1 MQKGK
6 DLSHLEYFE
15 SYGLF
20 AMSVNT
26 PEEFLLVDD
35 EGQPK
40 EVPEGMSSMF
50 ATLTSRSARDS
61 THYTYKF
68 SGTSGPGVVED
79 CRHVQTLATM
89 LTVVFR

>member
-40 EVPEGMSSMF
+40 EVPEGMSLPSLPRLHLDPLEILP
-50 ATLTSRSARDS
+50 TTPTSSLELVDQVS
-61 THYTYKF
+61 WKTVDTYK
-68 SGTSGPGVVED
+68 P
-79 CRHVQTLATM
+79 
-89 LTVVFR
+89 